1 MSDIVRIP
9 PTLRELIPI
18 SHLALELP
26 SPGVDWAHYLRGR
39 GIEVLFDDVG
49 RPAMSRQVLKQLIQQ
64 QKDAEAKARELAAV
78 RDAEFERQRQA
89 NLPKGLAW
97 WEVPVG
103 MSPAEAMIAAGGD
116 DGRPH
121 STVPSPGEWMF
132 GDYEVAGSL
141 ESADES

>member
-1 MSDIVRIP
+1 MRIP

-39 GIEVLFDDVG
+39 GIEVTVDYAG
-49 RPAMSRQVLKQLIQQ
+49 RPAVSCAVVKQLIQE
-64 QKDAEAKARELAAV
+64 KNDAEAKAREVAAV

-103 MSPAEAMIAAGGD
+103 MSPAEAMVAAGGD

-121 STVPSPGEWMF
+121 TTVPSPGEWMF
-132 GDYEVAGSL
+132 GDYQVAGSL